1 MGASP
6 PECPREQSA
15 ERPSDRRVDPER
27 SRRGRSN
34 RRRGRDFERAVV
46 AHLERIGGEAILVS
60 GSHGP
65 YDVVWLRHG
74 QRPALIEVK
83 LGGYMTPLEREA
95 IRDAAWKAGADARM
109 AWKPGRGR
117 IELKDVKA

>member
-1 MGASP
+1 MEDRSSP
-6 PECPREQSA
+6 RVQPP
-15 ERPSDRRVDPER
+15 ERPSVRAVDPER
-27 SRRGRSN
+27 SRRGKSA
-34 RRRGRDFERAVV
+34 RRRGRDFERAVC

-83 LGGYMTPLEREA
+83 LGGYMLPVEREA
-95 IRDAAWKAGADARM
+95 ITLAAARADAAALM
-109 AWKPGRGR
+109 AWKPGRGK
-117 IELKDVKA
+117 IELKEVTQ